1 LVALI
6 DEADAAMAL
15 ARKWYAGRSG
25 RTFYAQRTDLAADGS
40 RLTVRLHTFLTG
52 WRYVDHIN
60 GNGLD
65 NRRANLREAEHRQN
79 LMNQRRP
86 RHNTSGFKG
95 VTLNKRTGKWEAQIL
110 PQGRHI
116 RLGSFEDP
124 EEAARAYDAAALLHF
139 GEFARPNSPTPA
151 DIGDPI
157 RWPPS
162 PPPPRRTR
170 PPSRTWTVPTR
181 QPCRGSRR
189 WSPARSP
196 WARPPT
202 TRSCVTRSTSA
213 PTGSGPA
220 RATGW
225 SSAAS
230 RPRSTRPPSS
240 TPSPPPR
247 PGPRTCALR
256 SWTRGS
262 SWTRRSTTT
271 WSRRCSR
278 EHGGQAGRP
287 GTRQA
292 RPDLAVEQ
300 RPAERP
306 RPCRH
311 QDRGRQRALPLRIHR
326 GRAPPRHGALH
337 RARPSRHRHHPRPA
351 RPVEGQAGR
360 HGDADRRPSRHPPRF

>member
-1 LVALI
+1 MTVEIPLTQGLVALI

-139 GEFARPNSPTPA
+139 GEFARLNFPTPA
-151 DIGDPI
+151 EIGEPI
-157 RWPPS
+157 R
-162 PPPPRRTR
+162 
-170 PPSRTWTVPTR
+170 
-181 QPCRGSRR
+181 
-189 WSPARSP
+189 
-196 WARPPT
+196 
-202 TRSCVTRSTSA
+202 
-213 PTGSGPA
+213 
-220 RATGW
+220 
-225 SSAAS
+225 
-230 RPRSTRPPSS
+230 
-240 TPSPPPR
+240 
-247 PGPRTCALR
+247 
-256 SWTRGS
+256 
-262 SWTRRSTTT
+262 
-271 WSRRCSR
+271 
-278 EHGGQAGRP
+278 
-287 GTRQA
+287 
-292 RPDLAVEQ
+292 
-300 RPAERP
+300 
-306 RPCRH
+306 
-311 QDRGRQRALPLRIHR
+311 
-326 GRAPPRHGALH
+326 
-337 RARPSRHRHHPRPA
+337 
-351 RPVEGQAGR
+351 
-360 HGDADRRPSRHPPRF
+360 